1 MCLSR
6 KTLTECCSMSGRVLL
21 WFAECPAC
29 SSSEEISG
37 QVISLSW
44 CVIVCY
50 DVFFLF
56 FFRCRFY
63 HIERWIKIYI
73 YINYTVTKNKQIV
86 FTITLKLFHKYPS
99 NLANSVGYKC
109 LTMNKITFGVSRS
122 MERRHVLSMY
132 FLACFHCVSSLVKNT
147 LYVVVC
153 VIYVYLLITLRAS

>member
-1 MCLSR
+1 MLLNVR
-6 KTLTECCSMSGRVLL
+6 KSFALICRVSSLLVVGRNFWTSYIIVMVCNSLL
-21 WFAECPAC
+21 WC
-29 SSSEEISG
+29 
-37 QVISLSW
+37 
-44 CVIVCY
+44 
-50 DVFFLF
+50 FFCF
-56 FFRCRFY
+56 CFRCRFY

-122 MERRHVLSMY
+122 MERRHVLSIY